1 MAIKDDITGI
11 QHVGIPSVD
20 LDKTIE
26 FYKSLGFEEAGLFHN
41 GENRCAFMRF
51 GNLTIETWEGDPTA
65 RKAGAINHISLNTPD
80 VEKAFADAKA
90 QGLRM
95 VNDEIQSI
103 PSFWDKGSNSS
114 TSSALTKKQS
124 SSAKFFSPRRM
135 ICF

>member
-20 LDKTIE
+20 LDKTIA
-26 FYKSLGFEEAGLFHN
+26 FYESLGFEEAGLFHN

-80 VEKAFADAKA
+80 IEKTFTDAKA
-90 QGLRM
+90 QGLRL
-95 VNDEIQSI
+95 VDKEIQSI
-103 PSFWDKGSNSS
+103 PSFW
-114 TSSALTKKQS
+114 KQGI
-124 SSAKFFSPRRM
+124 KYFNILGPNEETIEFCQ
-135 ICF
+135 IL

>member
-80 VEKAFADAKA
+80 VEKHLLTPRPKDYEWLTTKSNQFLHS
-90 QGLRM
+90 GIR
-95 VNDEIQSI
+95 
-103 PSFWDKGSNSS
+103 GSNSS